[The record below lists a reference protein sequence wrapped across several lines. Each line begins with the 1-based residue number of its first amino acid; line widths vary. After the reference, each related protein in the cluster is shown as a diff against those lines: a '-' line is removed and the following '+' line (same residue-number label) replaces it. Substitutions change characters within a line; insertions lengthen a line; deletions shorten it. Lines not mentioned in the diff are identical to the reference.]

1 MSSGSTRWSL
11 LGEGTDTRR
20 RGLRLLMGVFAAPCP
35 KCSVEREID
44 PNQSTPIN
52 RPQSIDPHPGGG
64 CVTHGPPKQPAVL
77 LPALVICWELGGS
90 AGVVIRAAGGG
101 GLERPGFGVAVLST
115 EGQRSSWAL
124 QPRQDLREPIKKK
137 RKKDR
142 ERPSDTV

>member
-52 RPQSIDPHPGGG
+52 RPPPRRWLRYPGS
-64 CVTHGPPKQPAVL
+64 PKQPTVL

-90 AGVVIRAAGGG
+90 AGVAIRAAGGG